1 MAHKF
6 LLQIGMCDKMM
17 ITHKNCWWIDPWS
30 EFFGDGFLIR
40 VFWRWIPSITNVPPQ
55 TNGIQKDDLTLDPMC
70 DFSYSVVPFSVMF
83 IPVLYFFLHI
93 SFKEF
98 LVPRVRVL
106 VSISHHHCNHH
117 QTKKDS
123 AHCQTNRL
131 LALFLFLS
139 LVVCIGFCR
148 RFWWCV
154 SFPVDWARSC

>member
-1 MAHKF
+1 MLESFHGSQISPANWDVRQDDDYSQK
-6 LLQIGMCDKMM
+6 LLV
-17 ITHKNCWWIDPWS
+17 NRS
-30 EFFGDGFLIR
+30 VIR
-40 VFWRWIPSITNVPPQ
+40 VFWQWIPSITNIPPQ